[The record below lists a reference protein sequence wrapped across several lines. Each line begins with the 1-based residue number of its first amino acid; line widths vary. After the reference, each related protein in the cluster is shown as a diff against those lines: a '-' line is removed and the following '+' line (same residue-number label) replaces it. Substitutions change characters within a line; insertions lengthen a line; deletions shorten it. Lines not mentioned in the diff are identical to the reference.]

1 MLRHRGGVPV
11 ELDTVLEGTEDVG
24 SYMTRLNAR
33 TLAAASMLVLTAMG
47 VCAGAAQ
54 ADTLRDAIAA
64 AYAQNPT
71 LAKARAQ
78 QRGTDESYVQARS
91 QMGPAVDAQLG
102 ANYTR
107 EPAYLGGNASTGS
120 GTLSVRQNI
129 FTSGNLA
136 SGLTAAQDTVK
147 AGQEQLRSTEAGV
160 LYSVISVY
168 TLVRRDQEALQIA
181 QQNYDTLK
189 KQLDQTQAQ
198 FDAGQLTR
206 TDVAQSQASLS
217 QAEAS
222 LAQAQAALDTD
233 RATYVQVVGQSPT
246 ALEEAPPLPGLPL
259 DFNAA
264 LAAAEQNN
272 PDLQAALFAAASSH
286 ASVGEARSN
295 FGPQVA
301 LQASSTNVGALD
313 HLGTTVN
320 ETTAG
325 VTLSIPLYASGMN
338 SSRVREALENEN
350 ASKAQVDI
358 TRRQVTASVAQ
369 AWSQMLA
376 ARSATTSNEAQV
388 KAAQTAF
395 DGTHTEQQVGL
406 RTNLDVLLAEQTLN
420 SAQLQLIDARRQQY
434 VAAAQLLQVTGALT
448 ARVLSPDADIYDPA
462 KNFNKVKNKG
472 WNPIE
477 PAVQALDG
485 LAAPK

>member
-1 MLRHRGGVPV
+1 
-11 ELDTVLEGTEDVG
+11 
-24 SYMTRLNAR
+24 MTRLNAR

-189 KQLDQTQAQ
+189 QQLDQTQAQ
-198 FDAGQLTR
+198 FQAGQLTR
-206 TDVAQSQASLS
+206 TDVAQSQARLS

-222 LAQAQAALDTD
+222 LAQSQAALDGD

-246 ALEEAPPLPGLPL
+246 ALDPEPDLPGLPT

-264 LAAAEQNN
+264 LDTAQNNN
-272 PDLQAALFAAASSH
+272 PDLQSALYAEASSH
-286 ASVGEARSN
+286 AAVGEARSA

-301 LQASSTNVGALD
+301 LQASSTDLAPINNLNT
-313 HLGTTVN
+313 HVN

-325 VTLSIPLYASGMN
+325 LTLSIPLYASGLN

-350 ASKAQVDI
+350 AAKAQVDI

-376 ARSATTSNEAQV
+376 SRSATTSNEAQV
-388 KAAQTAF
+388 KAAQLAF
-395 DGTHTEQQVGL
+395 DGIHTEQQVGL
-406 RTNLDVLLAEQTLN
+406 RTNIDVLNAEQDLN
-420 SAQLQLIDARRQQY
+420 TAKLALIDARRAQY
-434 VAAAQLLQVTGALT
+434 VAAAQLLQVTGNLT
-448 ARVLSPDADIYDPA
+448 AHTLAPDVDVYDPT
-462 KNFNKVKNKG
+462 KNYRKVKAKG

-485 LAAPK
+485 LAAPKK